1 MPVLSPLRRV
11 AYRRAILCC
20 LLALAGVAAVAMRR
34 TVAGPVPDRIILP
47 LEVLGED
54 GASVA
59 AAFSLDSTQSRSAHA
74 LWLQI
79 HGLRYA
85 EEASLQVNSGPWLPL
100 RNDTV
105 SVAEPGRSF
114 GGIGGGFS
122 TLKIT
127 VPLPQGTLADG
138 PNTIRF
144 RFNHTDGFVSGFRVL
159 AFNLLD
165 ASGAKLLP
173 RDLFAE
179 DSPEAW
185 TPPLSGAA
193 SIESGNQLW
202 HNAPLISSTLPDAA
216 AIHAR
221 CSDCHARDG
230 RDLKYFN
237 FSNHSII
244 ARSRFHGLSQLQ
256 GEQIASYI
264 RSLPGPNPGRPWN
277 PPYQPGPGLDAQ
289 PVPNWAAGAGLAWV
303 LDRDED
309 AFPYLLGQSAGTA
322 AAAPAAPQLPD
333 LQGVAAKIT
342 PQLFRPDGNLNPR
355 EIPIAL
361 QLPDWSG
368 WLPRVHPMDSWGA
381 AFTQSDFA
389 ALHDGGASAGAAK
402 NVKASLR
409 ALLAAGQGTNPN
421 SQAVAAA
428 FAQWSQARQ
437 DFLKRLVKPETRWSP
452 QLSNAVYSAQLWQLV
467 KSWEM
472 TREFSLESR
481 GREFFGPAA
490 ESRTWC
496 NTVPQ
501 EAAPSSAHIPSGPS
515 GVGGSALTN
524 EYFNSSWYE
533 LQILL
538 NAGNHQHRDRG
549 PVDWVYMTGR
559 IHDLF
564 AQTHQPEPV
573 RLLVAVIKAQQST
586 DPRAGPDDLRRGWRP
601 EDNVDPR
608 IMVSPV
614 WAPVF
619 QSLPA
624 ELRRSLTTAFLSA
637 WMDKNL
643 QYPIARFLPFGLSRK
658 PYVVPYE
665 YGEITGGQAWS
676 AAPQF
681 KAAGVPP
688 ELLARLQAWG
698 STYSERAARLQYD
711 QSSSRKN

>member
-1 MPVLSPLRRV
+1 MLIAAPLRLT
-11 AYRRAILCC
+11 AHCRAVFLG
-20 LLALAGVAAVAMRR
+20 LLALAGIAALVLRQTA
-34 TVAGPVPDRIILP
+34 AAQPADSRITLP
-47 LEVLGED
+47 LEVLGE
-54 GASVA
+54 GGTTVA
-59 AAFSLDSTQSRSAHA
+59 ATFSLDAAQSRSAQS

-85 EEASLQVNSGPWLPL
+85 DEAALRINSGDWLPL

-105 SVAEPGRSF
+105 SVAEPGKSF

-127 VPLPQGTLADG
+127 VALPQDALAEG
-138 PNTIRF
+138 PNTLRF

-159 AFNLLD
+159 AFDLLD
-165 ASGAKLLP
+165 SSGAKLLP
-173 RDLFAE
+173 PGIFVE
-179 DSPEAW
+179 DSPETWA
-185 TPPLSGAA
+185 PPLSDPA
-193 SIESGNQLW
+193 SLEAGGQLW
-202 HNAPLISSTLPDAA
+202 HSASLISSGLPGAPRMQA
-216 AIHAR
+216 HCA
-221 CSDCHARDG
+221 DCHAHDG

-237 FSNHSII
+237 FSNYSII
-244 ARSRFHGLSQLQ
+244 ARARFHGLSQLQ

-264 RSLPGPNPGRPWN
+264 RSLSVPNPGRPWN

-289 PVPNWAAGAGLAWV
+289 PVSSWAAGAGLAWV

-309 AFPYLLGQSAGTA
+309 AFPYLVNRRGAG
-322 AAAPAAPQLPD
+322 AAAPPADLTSIAAE
-333 LQGVAAKIT
+333 IT
-342 PQLFRPDGNLNPR
+342 PALFRPDANLNSR

-368 WLPRVHPMDSWGA
+368 WLPRVHPKDSWGS
-381 AFTQSDFA
+381 AFTGSEFA
-389 ALHDGGASAGAAK
+389 VLYDGGSPSNGGKSAK
-402 NVKASLR
+402 TSLR
-409 ALLAAGQGTNPN
+409 ALLSAAEAPN
-421 SQAVAAA
+421 RSQVLSAA
-428 FAQWSQARQ
+428 FAQWSLARQ
-437 DFLKRLVKPETRWSP
+437 AFLKRFSPAQNAWSP
-452 QLSNAVYSAQLWQLV
+452 QLTNSIYSAQLWQLV
-467 KSWEM
+467 KTWEM
-472 TREFSLESR
+472 TQEFGLESR

-490 ESRTWC
+490 ESRTWST
-496 NTVPQ
+496 TVPQ
-501 EAAPSSAHIPSGPS
+501 EAAPASARIPDGPS

-524 EYFNSSWYE
+524 EYFNASWYE

-538 NAGNHQHRDRG
+538 NSGNHQHRDRG
-549 PVDWVYMTGR
+549 PVDWVYMVGR
-559 IHDLF
+559 IHDLY
-564 AQTHQPEPV
+564 AQTHRPEPA

-586 DPRAGPDDLRRGWRP
+586 DPRIGPDDFRRGWRP

-608 IMVSPV
+608 IMVTPV
-614 WAPVF
+614 WAPLF

-624 ELRRSLTTAFLSA
+624 KLRRSLTSAFLSA

-643 QYPIARFLPFGLSRK
+643 QYPIARYLPFGLARK

-681 KAAGVPP
+681 KAAGVPA

-711 QSSSRKN
+711 QSSSRRN

>member
-1 MPVLSPLRRV
+1 MPVLSPFRCV

-20 LLALAGVAAVAMRR
+20 LLALTGVAAVAMRR

-54 GASVA
+54 GTAVA
-59 AAFSLDSTQSRSAHA
+59 AAFSLDSTQSSSAQA

-85 EEASLQVNSGPWLPL
+85 EEASLQINSGPWLPL

-127 VPLPQGTLADG
+127 VPLPQEALTDG

-173 RDLFAE
+173 PDLFAE
-179 DSPEAW
+179 DSPETW
-185 TPPLSGAA
+185 TAPLSDSA

-216 AIHAR
+216 AIHAH
-221 CSDCHARDG
+221 CTDCHARDG

-237 FSNHSII
+237 FSNHSVI

-256 GEQIASYI
+256 GQQIASYI

-309 AFPYLLGQSAGTA
+309 GFPYLVSHRSAKTGDAALVGRADLTA
-322 AAAPAAPQLPD
+322 IPAQ
-333 LQGVAAKIT
+333 IT

-368 WLPRVHPMDSWGA
+368 WLPRTHPKDSWGA
-381 AFTQSDFA
+381 AFT
-389 ALHDGGASAGAAK
+389 
-402 NVKASLR
+402 
-409 ALLAAGQGTNPN
+409 
-421 SQAVAAA
+421 
-428 FAQWSQARQ
+428 
-437 DFLKRLVKPETRWSP
+437 
-452 QLSNAVYSAQLWQLV
+452 
-467 KSWEM
+467 
-472 TREFSLESR
+472 
-481 GREFFGPAA
+481 
-490 ESRTWC
+490 
-496 NTVPQ
+496 
-501 EAAPSSAHIPSGPS
+501 
-515 GVGGSALTN
+515 
-524 EYFNSSWYE
+524 
-533 LQILL
+533 
-538 NAGNHQHRDRG
+538 
-549 PVDWVYMTGR
+549 
-559 IHDLF
+559 
-564 AQTHQPEPV
+564 
-573 RLLVAVIKAQQST
+573 
-586 DPRAGPDDLRRGWRP
+586 
-601 EDNVDPR
+601 
-608 IMVSPV
+608 
-614 WAPVF
+614 
-619 QSLPA
+619 
-624 ELRRSLTTAFLSA
+624 
-637 WMDKNL
+637 
-643 QYPIARFLPFGLSRK
+643 
-658 PYVVPYE
+658 
-665 YGEITGGQAWS
+665 
-676 AAPQF
+676 
-681 KAAGVPP
+681 
-688 ELLARLQAWG
+688 
-698 STYSERAARLQYD
+698 
-711 QSSSRKN
+711 